1 MELEVEYLYDQVE
14 KGYELRKGHN
24 GDAGW
29 DVPVYKDI
37 IIHPGKNTIPLG
49 FKLVPPLF
57 TMGIV
62 SLRSSWMNKG
72 IDCQF
77 VPFDADF
84 SAEWNLCVYN
94 NTDEDV
100 IIPEGD
106 RICQVVIMPVIPTI
120 LVAKGKMTRPIR
132 GAKGLGSTGK

>member
-14 KGYELRKGHN
+14 KGYEVRKGHN

-29 DVPVYKDI
+29 DVPMYKDI
-37 IIHPGKNTIPLG
+37 DIVPGKNIIPLG

-57 TMGIV
+57 TAGFL
-62 SLRSSWMNKG
+62 SLRSSWMSEG
-72 IDCQF
+72 IGCQM

-94 NTDEDV
+94 NTDKTV
-100 IIPEGD
+100 TIKEGE
-106 RICQVVIMPVIPTI
+106 RICQILLMPIVPVT
-120 LVAKGKMTRPIR
+120 LVTKGNLSRPVR
-132 GAKGLGSTGK
+132 GAQGLGSTGK